1 MLSQFT
7 ISQTNLME
15 LAPGAEKLIYNKETG
30 EHRLIGNIHIT
41 FQSNVIYCD
50 SASYFEKASL
60 LKMYGHVH
68 LNKKDTLNLFCDSL
82 HYDSNTRKA
91 KLWGNVRIRDRDYK
105 ITTDSIDF
113 DTKYD
118 VAIYRNGGRIES
130 TLKKEQLLSKTGY
143 FFPRT
148 KNITVSG
155 NVLFKNETTTMYS
168 DSLRYHYAS
177 KKAFFFGSTKIVR
190 IDKTKIMGEKGW
202 YKLDSEEGVIQG
214 NASISKEHQYI
225 SADSLYFNEL
235 KGMSK
240 GKGNVYFSDYQKG
253 ASFRG
258 DKFYSSK
265 KNNKSYLTGNA
276 VIEYKLKD
284 DTLFIHA
291 DTLFTFTDSIN
302 QLSHVRGYNTA
313 KFYSNKTQGVCDS
326 LIYQH
331 KLGKLE
337 MYKKP
342 IVWSNKAELKGEKI
356 DVYLKDSIL
365 DRVEIKQN
373 ATIITEVEKQ
383 KFYNQVG
390 GKNMQAYFNSLNE
403 LTKIDVN
410 GNAQTIYYP
419 EENITKDSI
428 IEIQRKGMSRLYSSD
443 IKIYV
448 ENNEFTKVVYVDQA
462 DGVFY
467 PMEKINKEEEFIIGY
482 SWNPILRPLTK
493 KDIFP
498 KQIKKTNSIIQQIQK
513 EKKGKRKK

>member
-1 MLSQFT
+1 M
-7 ISQTNLME
+7 
-15 LAPGAEKLIYNKETG
+15 
-30 EHRLIGNIHIT
+30 
-41 FQSNVIYCD
+41 
-50 SASYFEKASL
+50 
-60 LKMYGHVH
+60 
-68 LNKKDTLNLFCDSL
+68 
-82 HYDSNTRKA
+82 
-91 KLWGNVRIRDRDYK
+91 
-105 ITTDSIDF
+105 
-113 DTKYD
+113 
-118 VAIYRNGGRIES
+118 
-130 TLKKEQLLSKTGY
+130 
-143 FFPRT
+143 
-148 KNITVSG
+148 
-155 NVLFKNETTTMYS
+155 
-168 DSLRYHYAS
+168 
-177 KKAFFFGSTKIVR
+177 
-190 IDKTKIMGEKGW
+190 
-202 YKLDSEEGVIQG
+202 
-214 NASISKEHQYI
+214 
-225 SADSLYFNEL
+225 
-235 KGMSK
+235 
-240 GKGNVYFSDYQKG
+240 
-253 ASFRG
+253 
-258 DKFYSSK
+258 
-265 KNNKSYLTGNA
+265 
-276 VIEYKLKD
+276 
-284 DTLFIHA
+284 FIHA

-313 KFYSNKTQGVCDS
+313 KFYSYKTQGVCDS

-493 KDIFP
+493 KEILSFNRS
-498 KQIKKTNSIIQQIQK
+498 KKKKK
-513 EKKGKRKK
+513 EKGRNKSFYTSE